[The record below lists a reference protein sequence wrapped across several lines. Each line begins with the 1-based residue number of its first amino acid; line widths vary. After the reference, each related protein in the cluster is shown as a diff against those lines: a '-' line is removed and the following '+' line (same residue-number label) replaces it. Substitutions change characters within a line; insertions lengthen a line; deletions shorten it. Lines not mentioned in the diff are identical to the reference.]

1 MSTAPPSNPAPT
13 PRMLATE
20 VVQGTDGTF
29 MILSGDLL
37 GNHIKRGDP
46 WEPHFTKLV
55 KHIVPP
61 GAQVIDVG
69 ANFGLNTVVLGT
81 QVGPEGV
88 VIAIEPLRVV
98 FQQLCGNCF
107 LNGLANVITLNAAV
121 GATPGII
128 EMNPVD
134 YFAQGWNFGDTQIGS
149 GGERVQMVTLDSLGL
164 SSVSFIKIDVQGSE
178 LEVLRGAHQ
187 TIFSGRPY
195 IFIEIEEPQLAR
207 RGTSGQEV
215 IQHIISLGYVLIHI
229 RNDYPVDYLCVPQEK
244 RGELARYM
252 GYIDAPTSVIE

>member
-1 MSTAPPSNPAPT
+1 MSTPPPPSST
-13 PRMLATE
+13 PLQLATE
-20 VVQGTDGTF
+20 IVKGPDGTF
-29 MILSGDLL
+29 IILSGDLL
-37 GNHIKRGDP
+37 GGHIKRGDP

-55 KHIVPP
+55 KQLVQA

-69 ANFGLNTVVLGT
+69 ANFGLNTVVLGK

-88 VIAIEPLRVV
+88 VIAIEPLRVI

-121 GATPGII
+121 GATTGII

-134 YFAQGWNFGDTQIGS
+134 YFAQGWNFGDTQVGS

-164 SSVSFIKIDVQGSE
+164 SSASFIKIDVQGSE

-195 IFIEIEEPQLAR
+195 IFIQIEEPQLVR
-207 RGTSGQEV
+207 RGTTGQEV

-229 RNDYPVDYLCVPQEK
+229 RNEYPVDYLCVPQEK
-244 RGELARYM
+244 RGELVRYM
-252 GYIDAPTSVIE
+252 GYIDAPTSVIEA